1 MKGKLTLNKSSL
13 SSKKDLRQASKSDFT
28 QGSILGKLVP
38 FMLPILGALILQA
51 AYGAVDLLVV
61 GRFGTTSGLSAVSTG
76 SQVLNLVTFV
86 ITQSAMGITVL
97 IARYIGEKKQQQ
109 IGALIGGSIVV
120 FAMISAVLFV
130 VMIVFSRP
138 IAVLMQAPAE
148 AVSLTSMYVKICG
161 GGIFFIVAYNLLAAI
176 FRGLGDSKSPLIFV
190 AVACVVNIAGDLIL
204 VAGLHLDAAGAAIA
218 TVFAQAVSV
227 VFALLLLFKRNLPF
241 TIKKSDFRINE
252 YCNRALKIGLPL
264 ALQECLTQISF
275 LALCA
280 FINRLGLEASSGYG
294 VACKIVNFAM
304 LIPSSLMQSMASFV
318 SQNVG
323 AGNEKR
329 ARKALFTGIGVGL
342 TIGLIV
348 FVFIMFKGDLLTGI
362 FTTDEAVIQKG
373 YDYLRGFALE
383 TMVTAILFSMIGY
396 FNGHDMTVWVMIQGL
411 IQTLLVRLP
420 LAYYM
425 SIQPDASLT
434 KIGFAAPVATMFG
447 IVLNM
452 IFYIYCNRKN
462 KIINSN

>member
-1 MKGKLTLNKSSL
+1 LNNSSL
-13 SSKKDLRQASKSDFT
+13 SSEKDLRQDSRSDFT

-61 GRFGTTSGLSAVSTG
+61 GRFGTTSGLSSVSTG

-130 VMIVFSRP
+130 VMICFSRP

-190 AVACVVNIAGDLIL
+190 AVACVVNIAGDLVL
-204 VAGLHLDAAGAAIA
+204 VAGFHLDAAGAAIA
-218 TVFAQAVSV
+218 TVLAQAVSV
-227 VFALLLLFKRNLPF
+227 VFALLLLFKRKLPF
-241 TIKKSDFRINE
+241 TIKKNDFKINE
-252 YCNRALKIGLPL
+252 HCKRALKTGLPL

-280 FINRLGLEASSGYG
+280 FVNKLGLEASSGYG
-294 VACKIVNFAM
+294 VACKLVNFAM
-304 LIPSSLMQSMASFV
+304 LIPSALMQSTASFI

-329 ARKALFTGIGVGL
+329 AKKTMFTGIGVGL
-342 TIGLIV
+342 TIGCIV
-348 FVFIMFKGDLLTGI
+348 FIFIMFKGDLLTGI
-362 FTTDEAVIQKG
+362 FTTDEVVIQKG

-396 FNGHDMTVWVMIQGL
+396 FNGHDKTVWVMIQGL